1 MLVVVPTATEE
12 KGLLPK
18 FQKYQRDI
26 GVDYLNNLSPI
37 VGPPGNFAI
46 AVLQIGTEDIYVHS
60 KLMIIDDEFV
70 LLGSANV
77 NQKSMTHD
85 SELDVGIVD
94 ADGMFAKDLRKALWA
109 EHLSTDLKAVIL
121 TVEELPNSTAAAGE

>member
-1 MLVVVPTATEE
+1 
-12 KGLLPK
+12 
-18 FQKYQRDI
+18 
-26 GVDYLNNLSPI
+26 
-37 VGPPGNFAI
+37 
-46 AVLQIGTEDIYVHS
+46 
-60 KLMIIDDEFV
+60 MIIDDEFV